1 MQCTHS
7 VINDMFLPWQVKYTV
22 QEPTEWNRHCLA
34 YHIPKDPLAET
45 LLSISETL
53 GSTISRN
60 PDSQKRIMRNI
71 GRIPFKF
78 ELYLKSDNFKLL
90 VLEIHQSIKESP
102 EFQVSLNLIF
112 RGRYPW
118 CYTMRA
124 RKRFGPK
131 WPSVPSLITLS
142 PNLTRNR

>member
-1 MQCTHS
+1 MQPK
-7 VINDMFLPWQVKYTV
+7 NQG
-22 QEPTEWNRHCLA
+22 TEIDIVFA
-34 YHIPKDPLAET
+34 YHTPKDPLAET

-53 GSTISRN
+53 PLISRN

-78 ELYLKSDNFKLL
+78 EIYLKSDNFKLL

-102 EFQVSLNLIF
+102 EFQVSLNSIF
-112 RGRYPW
+112 RGKYSW

-131 WPSVPSLITLS
+131 
-142 PNLTRNR
+142 